1 MEILTDIPLSQP
13 EAEFYKKFKNLSVNE
28 QPMPQG
34 EGSIRIS
41 PFDDYFIFT
50 LYDEIDG
57 VDSPIDLSNVGT
69 IFMVFIGKSDEIRIP
84 NYTNVQDIDF
94 SSGQVLFRI
103 SKNESQKILALDNRN
118 FYIST
123 MMTDPDGTS
132 DESVL
137 YTGTFMP
144 FDEAAKT
151 SLTQQLEDARIEY
164 SRELA
169 SLKVTIDRL
178 NQDILQR
185 DNLIAEQIAII
196 ETLKESNQN
205 LSNEI
210 AVLAERLP
218 SSETERLLQEAKDAQ
233 QAAENAKRAALQV
246 NAILES
252 KLAQQTKSKKQAFF
266 SQAVKQLRSNLTGVN
281 PVTSR
286 TSGLSGLSGTS
297 GINGASGSSG
307 TGGSSGTSGSGG
319 SGGSGGAGRRGAAG
333 TNRGGGRRY

>member
-1 MEILTDIPLSQP
+1 MEILTDISLSQP

-69 IFMVFIGKSDEIRIP
+69 IFMVFIGKNDEIRIP

-144 FDEAAKT
+144 FDEAAKV

-164 SRELA
+164 ARQLA
-169 SLKVTIDRL
+169 TLQVTVDRL
-178 NQDILQR
+178 NQDIFQK
-185 DNLIAEQIAII
+185 DNLIAEQTAVI
-196 ETLKESNQN
+196 ETLKVSNQN

-210 AVLAERLP
+210 AVLAENL
-218 SSETERLLQEAKDAQ
+218 SSSDAERLLQEAKDAQ
-233 QAAENAKRAALQV
+233 RAEEDTKLTRLQV
-246 NAILES
+246 RSIREVE
-252 KLAQQTKSKKQAFF
+252 LAQQTKSKKQAFVN
-266 SQAVKQLRSNLTGVN
+266 QAVKQLRSNIPGVN
-281 PVTSR
+281 QVTS
-286 TSGLSGLSGTS
+286 GVS
-297 GINGASGSSG
+297 GINGI
-307 TGGSSGTSGSGG
+307 
-319 SGGSGGAGRRGAAG
+319 R
-333 TNRGGGRRY
+333 